1 MKLNSFGALK
11 SAVEDSS
18 VSFITGYAGTIASS
32 FMKEFP
38 NLVQSLNETVAL
50 DMAHIQSYLGKRSLT
65 IMKNAGL
72 NEAALPFRNMCD
84 TGVNAGLIIIVTDDI
99 NAKMSENKQDSRVYA
114 ELGKTLLLEPKS
126 PSELYEMI
134 YEGFNISELLQMP
147 ILLRLT
153 NALDNREFHEDV
165 QRKKEKSSKIRRAK
179 FNQSQWVLNP
189 LNTEKVIKL
198 HAKRYNQ
205 ILSLVEKI
213 SFNKIIGKGGIRGCV
228 YSQALTLQEK
238 SILEKYEG
246 ILSIG
251 TFPLPKQKTKE
262 FLSKNKSID
271 IIDSGESILINE
283 INRINSDLKI
293 NKVIERDY
301 KWKGI
306 NKNINYKWLNYT
318 PLFDLIKERKPTM
331 VIGDFG
337 SYTLALKSP
346 IEYALHYGGAMAS
359 GVGAFLA
366 KEKNIYVI
374 VGDGGFSTGIEGL
387 IEAWR
392 KKAKLN
398 IIVIENSGISKK
410 EEININLEKLALG
423 NGASFVKKV
432 LANELNKEV
441 FEEIESN
448 KGASVLFVDYSNF
461 PQQQS
466 F

>member
-1 MKLNSFGALK
+1 MELNSFGALK

-32 FMKEFP
+32 FIEEFP
-38 NLVQSLNETVAL
+38 NFVQSLNETVAL
-50 DMAHIQSYLGKRSLT
+50 DMAHIQSYLGKRALA

-72 NEAALPFRNMCD
+72 NQSALPFRNMCD

-99 NAKMSENKQDSRVYA
+99 NAEMSENKQDSRVYA

-366 KEKNIYVI
+366 KEK
-374 VGDGGFSTGIEGL
+374 S
-387 IEAWR
+387 
-392 KKAKLN
+392 
-398 IIVIENSGISKK
+398 IIKY
-410 EEININLEKLALG
+410 
-423 NGASFVKKV
+423 
-432 LANELNKEV
+432 
-441 FEEIESN
+441 
-448 KGASVLFVDYSNF
+448 YSYREFRNF
-461 PQQQS
+461 
-466 F
+466 